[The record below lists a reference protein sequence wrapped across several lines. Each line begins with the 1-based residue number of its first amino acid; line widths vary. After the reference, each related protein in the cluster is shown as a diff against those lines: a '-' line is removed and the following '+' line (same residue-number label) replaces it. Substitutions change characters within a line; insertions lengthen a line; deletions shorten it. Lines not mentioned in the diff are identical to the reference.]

1 MKTYKCFKTV
11 KAAKITEIEK
21 KTKWESYFLHLDS
34 GEIRAVTEGWFNN
47 RAPHVDGYFV
57 EYQDGYTSFSPADA
71 FESGYIEIQEAA

>member
-1 MKTYKCFKTV
+1 M
-11 KAAKITEIEK
+11 
-21 KTKWESYFLHLDS
+21 HLDS

-71 FESGYIEIQEAA
+71 FESGYIEIQEAS